1 MQRTENI
8 KQLEAGNAWVAADNT
23 PRITANHGWMPA
35 SGYGPYCTIP
45 ISSGIDGSLLMPCGL
60 PSFIGARHEVKRLAE
75 EYAARAVELA
85 ARARQER
92 LDLSRQVRGMDGQQL
107 LRPYRIR
114 LCLSLDMSKGRLYLS
129 WRGVV
134 KQRGR
139 LARIRARMWDCQAD
153 LTPLIADA
161 HPAEELLMRPLE
173 AEAAELR
180 RHWFALVRMIHYMNV
195 VEEHRLADLESGR
208 IQTRDVGG
216 FAANVVRRLHR
227 AFRSRGPLSQLLR
240 NRTGRV

>member
-1 MQRTENI
+1 
-8 KQLEAGNAWVAADNT
+8 
-23 PRITANHGWMPA
+23 
-35 SGYGPYCTIP
+35 
-45 ISSGIDGSLLMPCGL
+45 
-60 PSFIGARHEVKRLAE
+60 E
-75 EYAARAVELA
+75 EYADRAIALA
-85 ARARQER
+85 AKAREER
-92 LDLSRQVRGMDGQQL
+92 LDLSREIRGIGGEQL
-107 LRPYRIR
+107 IRPYRVG
-114 LCLSLDMSKGRLYLS
+114 LCLRLDKPNGYLYLC

-161 HPAEELLMRPLE
+161 HPAEELLMRRLE

-208 IQTRDVGG
+208 IQASDVGG

-227 AFRSRGPLSQLLR
+227 AFGSRRSLSQL
-240 NRTGRV
+240 

>member
-1 MQRTENI
+1 
-8 KQLEAGNAWVAADNT
+8 
-23 PRITANHGWMPA
+23 
-35 SGYGPYCTIP
+35 
-45 ISSGIDGSLLMPCGL
+45 
-60 PSFIGARHEVKRLAE
+60 
-75 EYAARAVELA
+75 
-85 ARARQER
+85 
-92 LDLSRQVRGMDGQQL
+92 MDGQEL

-114 LCLSLDMSKGRLYLS
+114 LCLSLDMPKGSLYLC

-161 HPAEELLMRPLE
+161 HPAEELLMRRLE

-195 VEEHRLADLESGR
+195 VEEHRLAELKSGR
-208 IQTRDVGG
+208 IQARNIAGY
-216 FAANVVRRLHR
+216 AANVVRRLHR
-227 AFRSRGPLSQLLR
+227 AFRSHGPLSQLLR
-240 NRTGRV
+240 DRTGRV